1 MREIRPGA
9 AFEPTYIYRLLT
21 LIESSLSEKVR
32 RKCKFAT
39 PLLPFAQKAG
49 LARHLPAIGQAWG
62 PVLPESIEKTLFG
75 L

>member
-32 RKCKFAT
+32 RGASASLPLPCF
-39 PLLPFAQKAG
+39 PLLRRQGWPGTFLQ
-49 LARHLPAIGQAWG
+49 
-62 PVLPESIEKTLFG
+62 
-75 L
+75 

>member
-21 LIESSLSEKVR
+21 LIESSLSEKASA
-32 RKCKFAT
+32 KSAT

-49 LARHLPAIGQAWG
+49 LPRHLPATGQAWG
-62 PVLPESIEKTLFG
+62 PVLPESIEKTLFD